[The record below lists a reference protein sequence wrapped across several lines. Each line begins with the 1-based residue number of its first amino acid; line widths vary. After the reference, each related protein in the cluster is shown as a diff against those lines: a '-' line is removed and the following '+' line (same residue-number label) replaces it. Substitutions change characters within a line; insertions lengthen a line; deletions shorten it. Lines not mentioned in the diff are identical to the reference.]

1 MPTDFAR
8 RRDFSYTPRMRVL
21 LTGCDGFIGAAVNR
35 DLRHAG
41 HEVVG
46 TCYERDPGADEI
58 FLDLT
63 DPKTFADLPENCFDA
78 VVHAAGIVDQRIRRG
93 RMMAVNTAGTKRL
106 IRWAQG
112 NGVAHFVYL
121 SSISVYGWR
130 TLGQNRREAS
140 TRRSVGIP
148 VVPYMAS
155 KIRAERAIESSGVGY
170 TLLRLPAVLGRGD
183 TYLSPTIIW
192 ALQSGAYFTCGTGLN
207 MVSLMVAANLGPLIH
222 RILTAGPTQRA
233 FNCCD
238 AHVPWRTLVA
248 EYAEVL
254 GVAVPDGKRSL
265 LGLITHLADKRHLLL
280 STFSRFG
287 AHFPDD
293 LLHGSFPAR
302 HAISWRTGVAEA
314 VCGYL
319 QGSQNPHAAPE

>member
-1 MPTDFAR
+1 
-8 RRDFSYTPRMRVL
+8 MRVL
-21 LTGCDGFIGAAVNR
+21 LTGCDGFIGAAVAR
-35 DLRHAG
+35 DLRQAG

-46 TCYERDPGADEI
+46 TCYERDPGAHEV

-63 DPKTFADLPENCFDA
+63 DPKTFADLPGTPFDA
-78 VVHAAGIVDQRIRRG
+78 VVHTAGIVDQRIRRG
-93 RMMAVNTAGTKRL
+93 RMMAVNTEGTKRL

-130 TLGQNRREAS
+130 TLGQNRREAA

-155 KIRAERAIESSGVGY
+155 KIRAERAIESSGLGY

-183 TYLSPTIIW
+183 TYLSPTIIS
-192 ALQSGAYFTCGTGLN
+192 ALQNGTFFTCGTGLN
-207 MVSLMVAANLGPLIH
+207 KVSLMAASNLGSLIH
-222 RILTAGPTQRA
+222 RILMAGPTHRA

-238 AHVPWRTLVA
+238 AHVCWRTLVA

-254 GVAVPDGKRSL
+254 GVTVPDRKRSL
-265 LGLITHLADKRHLLL
+265 LNLITHLADKRYLLL

-293 LLHGSFPAR
+293 LLRSSFALQ
-302 HAISWRTGVAEA
+302 HATSWQRGVAEA
-314 VCGYL
+314 VAGYL
-319 QGSQNPHAAPE
+319 QGGQDPQAAPE